1 MIKVDIKFNVKL
13 YVELKKDT
21 IEALMSAFPAM
32 AFKQSYN
39 PKNYT
44 GWTEF
49 TDTFEFESLSE
60 FMIKFDNTV
69 KEYFEDYERNKFG
82 HDIWL
87 KNYIAIENIKWTIEK
102 ISGIVD

>member
-32 AFKQSYN
+32 AFNQSYN
-39 PKNYT
+39 KKNYT
-44 GWTEF
+44 GWPEF

-69 KEYFEDYERNKFG
+69 KEAF
-82 HDIWL
+82 L
-87 KNYIAIENIKWTIEK
+87 T
-102 ISGIVD
+102 